1 MAEEEKKTGEETPKK
16 KGRLLPEMRFNTLLY
31 DAGSSAVAD
40 LRKTV
45 TALNLRIEG
54 IKRRIELYETVLAEG
69 EFNIRKPMKKNTEK
83 IKACIRGL
91 KIVQRNYMEL
101 KERIYQSMDEVLHDH
116 DSEYRKL
123 FRAYFIDG
131 VSSKKIAEQAGTDH
145 GTVLNR
151 IFTMYC
157 DFYDN
162 DGINPSW
169 RQMGIDRKRMQERA
183 RWAKT
188 WKASHSRSTG
198 K

>member
-1 MAEEEKKTGEETPKK
+1 MAEEEKKTEGEHRNFE
-16 KGRLLPEMRFNTLLY
+16 LPELQLSRLLY

-54 IKRRIELYETVLAEG
+54 IKRRIELYETVLAES
-69 EFNIRKPMKKNTEK
+69 EFYLRKPTASKLNK
-83 IKACIRGL
+83 IKASVKGL

-101 KERIYQSMDEVLHDH
+101 KERIYQSMDGVLHDH

-123 FRAYFIDG
+123 FRAFFIDG
-131 VSSKKIAEQAGTDH
+131 LSMPEIAKQAGTNKV
-145 GTVLNR
+145 TVQTR
-151 IFTMYC
+151 IYEMYC

-162 DGINPSW
+162 DGISPNW
-169 RQMGIDRKRMQERA
+169 RQFNVDRRKMQERA
-183 RWAKT
+183 KWART